1 MRIGVEASSY
11 YKNIAGTGV
20 YIRSIV
26 EILLRKKENKEII
39 LFSNGRQSGLDL
51 AKKRN
56 MFKRLFNA
64 LKDIIWVQIGLP
76 YNLIKNNIDIL
87 FCPAYIAPVLSPR
100 PTVVT
105 IHDASFLR
113 YPNTCDK
120 LFRLYL
126 KILLPFIKRRA
137 DVILTDSFFSKNEI
151 VELLKISPEK
161 VQVVYCGCNKN
172 FRIIDDIIE
181 IDRMRLKY
189 NLPKNFILHVGTL
202 EPRKNITTLV
212 LAFNLLKKKELIE
225 HKLIICGNRGWYYD
239 DIYNKVRE
247 LKLEKEVVFTGYIPN
262 EDLPFLYNMAD
273 VFVLPSLYE
282 GFGLPVLEA
291 MACGCPVVSSNTSSI
306 PEVVGDAGILVDPYN
321 IDEIANGILKII
333 KDEELRN
340 DLIKRGVEQSKMFSW
355 ENTAKQIL
363 DIFEETLHKH

>member
-20 YIRSIV
+20 YIRSII

-126 KILLPFIKRRA
+126 KILLPFIKRRV
-137 DVILTDSFFSKNEI
+137 DVILTDSFFSKDEI
-151 VELLKISPEK
+151 IALLKVPPER
-161 VQVVYCGCNKN
+161 VQVVYCGCSKN
-172 FRIIDDIIE
+172 FIVINDMIAIDNI
-181 IDRMRLKY
+181 RTKY

-202 EPRKNITTLV
+202 EPRKNITALV

-225 HKLIICGNRGWYYD
+225 HKLIICGSRGWYYD
-239 DIYNKVRE
+239 GIYNKVRE
-247 LKLEKEVVFTGYIPN
+247 LKLEKEVVFTGYIPDD
-262 EDLPFLYNMAD
+262 DLPFLYNMAD
-273 VFVLPSLYE
+273 VFVFPSLYE

-291 MACGCPVVSSNTSSI
+291 MACGCSVVTSSVSSL
-306 PEVVGDAGILVDPYN
+306 PEVVGNAGILVDPLN
-321 IDEIANGILKII
+321 IDEMAEGILRII
-333 KDEELRN
+333 NDKSLKE
-340 DLIKRGVEQSKMFSW
+340 DLIRKGIERVKMFSW

-363 DIFEETLHKH
+363 DIFEETLDKQ